1 MNVATLDMST
11 HGGPKSRVGKYH
23 RIVRVYTKPTV
34 SGLPFAFFMEV
45 PEQNVLNRSSERET
59 RRSPEPRRTAP
70 RRPRVEIDRRFWG
83 WVVGGAIG
91 TLIAGVVYAHYLQ
104 RTYGWTHGYAWEIAL
119 LRDVHMHLP
128 SFFDALL
135 LAIPWFGTNITILPA
150 VAIASYILSRRDRR
164 DLRTVLLVSAAG
176 NYVIAFLLKYALQR
190 PRPSIV
196 APRGEYTGPS
206 YPSGHAMLATSVLFV
221 VAYLLRR
228 ERDWRW
234 PYYVVFAFG
243 LVTVYSRLYLGV
255 HWPTDVVAGGILGVL
270 WLIAMLRAMDAHRD
284 ELMTF
289 GRRAGEIPA
298 STDIREL

>member
-1 MNVATLDMST
+1 M
-11 HGGPKSRVGKYH
+11 
-23 RIVRVYTKPTV
+23 YTKTTTV
-34 SGLPFAFFMEV
+34 GLSFAFFAEV
-45 PEQNVLNRSSERET
+45 PDRNVLNRSST
-59 RRSPEPRRTAP
+59 RDSRSPEPRRGSP
-70 RRPRVEIDRRFWG
+70 RRPRVVIDRRFWL
-83 WVVGGAIG
+83 WVACGAIG
-91 TLIAGVVYAHYLQ
+91 TVFVGIVYAHYLQ
-104 RTYGWTHGYAWEIAL
+104 RTYGWMHGYAWEIAL

-135 LAIPWFGTNITILPA
+135 LGIPWFGTNITILPA
-150 VAIASYILSRRDRR
+150 VAIASVILTKRDRG
-164 DLRTVLLVSAAG
+164 DLRTVLIVSAVG

-196 APRGEYTGPS
+196 PARGEYTGPS

-234 PYYVVFAFG
+234 PYFVVFAFG

-255 HWPTDVVAGGILGVL
+255 HWPTDVIAGGILGVL

-289 GRRAGEIPA
+289 GRRVRAGEVPV
-298 STDIREL
+298 STEIWDA